1 MKISFITIPNGIS
14 GGEVEKSMLVSP
26 PITHLWLAAVLLEA
40 GHEVDILDALSLGM
54 GIEDLE
60 KHIEKEKPDMV
71 GFTVF
76 TAFYKEVLFVTER
89 LKKRFPYIKTVV
101 GGYHVNSIP
110 EDFFLPYIDYIF
122 EGEAEFSLRELM
134 NRLREGNYDCQGIPG
149 LIARDV
155 NGDWQKNPVDPF
167 RTNMDEQPILPYEL
181 ILDNHYN
188 TWWTSIDPSKEKY
201 MATVSGKGCPMAC
214 TFCDIGKTE
223 GKKIRAMGSNRLLK
237 EFEYLQSL
245 GVTHVELRD
254 ANFTTSRQHLIDLAQ
269 GMIEKEIN
277 IEWGCSSTLGN
288 LRAMMKKE
296 ARGTGGNIN
305 LLELLYKS
313 GCRFIFLGVE
323 SGNPE
328 ILYREKRVTIE
339 ETFQVIKAVQKAGI
353 QAHSSFIFGLEGD
366 TIETMQQTMDLSLAL
381 KPDTASYS
389 IASPYPGTKLYDSFH
404 EKGYLTTYDWSLYNA
419 TEPVFETEHVK
430 KEDLKRF
437 LEDAHRRF
445 YFRPSYILRKALK
458 VTSFR
463 QFFDHAKIAYQMF
476 FNVTAYK
483 N

>member
-1 MKISFITIPNGIS
+1 MKISFITIPNNIS
-14 GGEVEKSMLVSP
+14 GGNVEKSMLISP
-26 PITHLWLAAVLLEA
+26 PITHLWLGAVLLEA
-40 GHEVDILDALSLGM
+40 GHEVDILDALSLAM
-54 GIEDLE
+54 GIEEIE
-60 KHIEKEKPDMV
+60 KHIEAEKPDLV

-89 LKKRFPYIKTVV
+89 FKKRFPALKTVV

-110 EDFFLPYIDYIF
+110 EDFYLPYIDYIF
-122 EGEAEFSLRELM
+122 EGEAEFSLRELL
-134 NRLREGNYDCQGIPG
+134 NRLSDGNNDCDGIPG
-149 LIARDV
+149 LNTKNDL
-155 NGDWQKNPVDPF
+155 GEWQKTPVAPF
-167 RTNMDEQPILPYEL
+167 RTDMDCQPILPYEL

-201 MATVSGKGCPMAC
+201 MATVSGKGCPVGC
-214 TFCDIGKTE
+214 SFCDIGKTE
-223 GKKIRAMGSNRLLK
+223 GPKIRAMSAERLII

-254 ANFTTSRQHLIDLAQ
+254 ANFTTSRKHLIDLAQ
-269 GMIEKEIN
+269 AMIERNLK

-288 LRAMMKKE
+288 LRFMLKKE
-296 ARGTGGNIN
+296 ARGTGGGIN
-305 LLELLYKS
+305 MLELLYQS

-328 ILYREKRVTIE
+328 ILFREKKVTVE
-339 ETFQVIKAVQKAGI
+339 ETFQVIKAVNKAGI

-389 IASPYPGTKLYDSFH
+389 IASPYPGTKLYDSYH

-419 TEPVFETEHVK
+419 IEPVFETEYVK
-430 KEDLKRF
+430 KDDLKRF

-445 YFRPSYILRKALK
+445 YFRPSYIFSKALK
-458 VTSFR
+458 VRSFQ
-463 QFFDHAKIAYQMF
+463 QFFDHAKFAYKMF